1 MIRLDPKLMIAF
13 AVIAQERSFTRAAE
27 RLRVAQP
34 WLSARFAKLES
45 LLGFRLLDRTTRS
58 VTLTDRGATLLPV
71 AEEMLRVSQQADRL
85 SLQIGRT
92 ERQVLRIGAAPYT
105 KVIRRRHELLNDF
118 ALARADIGLELEIGW
133 SIPLLAKLD
142 AGEIDLSFMMGSVDP
157 RQYERI
163 TLSEYGLAISVDKA
177 HGWAGRPHLDVQ
189 DVAGIA
195 VQVCT
200 RSLNPGLWATLHAPL
215 IEAGCR
221 FISMPEM
228 AEGAP
233 TRMRSPEDVA
243 AFFDFGADEPAA
255 ADVVRIPL
263 RSQVAVPFQLLRRVG
278 YASPASDA
286 FWAMADKSARTPI
299 P

>member
-105 KVIRRRHELLNDF
+105 KVIRRRHELLSPVLLPAKTF
-118 ALARADIGLELEIGW
+118 TAQTLGW
-133 SIPLLAKLD
+133 SSRS
-142 AGEIDLSFMMGSVDP
+142 AGPFPCSPS
-157 RQYERI
+157 
-163 TLSEYGLAISVDKA
+163 
-177 HGWAGRPHLDVQ
+177 W
-189 DVAGIA
+189 
-195 VQVCT
+195 T
-200 RSLNPGLWATLHAPL
+200 RA
-215 IEAGCR
+215 
-221 FISMPEM
+221 
-228 AEGAP
+228 
-233 TRMRSPEDVA
+233 RSI
-243 AFFDFGADEPAA
+243 FH
-255 ADVVRIPL
+255 
-263 RSQVAVPFQLLRRVG
+263 S
-278 YASPASDA
+278 
-286 FWAMADKSARTPI
+286 
-299 P
+299 